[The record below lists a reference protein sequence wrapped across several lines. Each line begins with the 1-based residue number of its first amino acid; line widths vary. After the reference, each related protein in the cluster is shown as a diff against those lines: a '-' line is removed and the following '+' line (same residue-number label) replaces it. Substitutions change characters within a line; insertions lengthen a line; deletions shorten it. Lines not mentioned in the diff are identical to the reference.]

1 MNFLP
6 FSFLLGF
13 DTVNNLCDVDKFNIS
28 FDQIPRDSRSTLV
41 FGVSQKKKVWIRP
54 YRISFN
60 FLIIDFLSTNA
71 SKHCISSVDHSLIE
85 VQGSK

>member
-28 FDQIPRDSRSTLV
+28 FDQIPRDSRSTFV
-41 FGVSQKKKVWIRP
+41 FGVSQKKK
-54 YRISFN
+54 SELD
-60 FLIIDFLSTNA
+60 LI
-71 SKHCISSVDHSLIE
+71 
-85 VQGSK
+85 G